1 MSSALI
7 IRIIGGVC
15 GGAIGT
21 YISGHI
27 YDYLNRN
34 RQPIPQKPLPPPEK
48 YESKFKEAKTFEEI
62 LNNQVNEYINNQNS
76 KNDYEYDNEEGN
88 TFNINIK
95 KTEETYV
102 NDTLY
107 DCNFY
112 DFYAIVGRDNQ

>member
-1 MSSALI
+1 MSSTLF

-27 YDYLNRN
+27 YEYFNRN
-34 RQPIPQKPLPPPEK
+34 RQPPQFKPISPPDK
-48 YESKFKEAKTFEEI
+48 YELKFKDAKTFEEV
-62 LNNQVNEYINNQNS
+62 LNIQVNEHINNQNP
-76 KNDYEYDNEEGN
+76 KIDYEYDNEQGN
-88 TFNINIK
+88 TFNINV

-107 DCNFY
+107 DCY
-112 DFYAIVGRDNQ
+112 FYAIVGRDNQ

>member
-48 YESKFKEAKTFEEI
+48 YELKFKDAKSFEEI
-62 LNNQVNEYINNQNS
+62 LNIQVNEYINNQNG
-76 KNDYEYDNEEGN
+76 KNDYEYDNEQGN
-88 TFNINIK
+88 TFNIK
-95 KTEETYV
+95 VEVPEETYI
-102 NDTLY
+102 NDALY

-112 DFYAIVGRDNQ
+112 DFYASIGR